1 MQFCS
6 LRISPRMQNQ
16 AHAGPRTSL
25 RIAGR
30 ELNSMA
36 LRQARTAAFCVHSHR
51 RWWASGRAQAREPS
65 APQPRN
71 ADSSARLGRL
81 PAGGFGC
88 QPGCCGWP
96 RRQCPL
102 LQGAAGRGGGQG
114 GGRPPKMTLGLSSTL
129 ERQDV

>member
-6 LRISPRMQNQ
+6 LRISPSMQNQ

-36 LRQARTAAFCVHSHR
+36 LRQARTAAFCMHSHR

-65 APQPRN
+65 APQPHN

-81 PAGGFGC
+81 PAGG
-88 QPGCCGWP
+88 
-96 RRQCPL
+96 RA
-102 LQGAAGRGGGQG
+102 AAGGHVDSARCCKAQQG
-114 GGRPPKMTLGLSSTL
+114 GGAGRAGEDRLK
-129 ERQDV
+129 